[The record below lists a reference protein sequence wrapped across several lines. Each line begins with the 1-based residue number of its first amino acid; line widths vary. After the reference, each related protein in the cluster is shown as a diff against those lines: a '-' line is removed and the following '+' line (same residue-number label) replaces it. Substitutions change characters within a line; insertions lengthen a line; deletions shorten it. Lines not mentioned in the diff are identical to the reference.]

1 MKPVKVG
8 VIGCGVIGS
17 RHLSIASEASHIELV
32 AAADLIEANRTHA
45 VEHFNPPKM
54 YSNDVDLLDDDD
66 VEAVVLAFP
75 TQYRT
80 EVALRAFER
89 GKHVL
94 IEKPI
99 AMNAAEVEQLIA
111 ARGDLISGCCS
122 SRNRF
127 SAAARLATQLI
138 TTGGLGALRTV
149 HCRAIRGAGKEPDT
163 PRPAWRLTKALNG
176 GGILVNWGCYDL
188 DYLLGIGLTGL
199 PGITG
204 WELKPQT
211 VFAQTWTVP
220 QVFKSHITP
229 GPDAETHYTLR
240 LIRCEGDIVLSVERG
255 EFMTM
260 HSHEG
265 WEIIGTE
272 GSLKLTMGDGEPE
285 SVIYN
290 RTTTAGGVVSTTLA
304 EAGNAPESQHSTPLS
319 DFAAGIRENRQPL
332 TSLENALVVQK
343 ITDAIYAS
351 AETGNAVEIG
361 G

>member
-1 MKPVKVG
+1 MEPVKVG

-17 RHLSIASEASHIELV
+17 RHLSIASEAPDIELV
-32 AAADLIEANRTHA
+32 AAADLIEANRTDA
-45 VEHFNPPKM
+45 AERFNPPKM
-54 YSNDVDLLDDDD
+54 YSNDVDLLDDDV

-111 ARGDLISGCCS
+111 ARGALVSGCCS

-127 SAAARLATQLI
+127 TASARLATQRI
-138 TTGGLGALRTV
+138 TTGGLGELRTV
-149 HCRAIRGAGKEPDT
+149 HCRAIVGARGKPDT
-163 PRPAWRLTKALNG
+163 PRPAWRLIKSFNG

-188 DYLLGIGLTGL
+188 DYLLGI
-199 PGITG
+199 TG
-204 WELKPQT
+204 WQLKPQT
-211 VFAQTWTVP
+211 VFAQIWTVP
-220 QVFKSHITP
+220 GVFKSHIAP
-229 GPDAETHYTLR
+229 GSDAETHYTA
-240 LIRCEGDIVLSVERG
+240 LIRCEGGIVLSVERG

-260 HSHEG
+260 HSHAE
-265 WEIIGTE
+265 WEVIGTE
-272 GSLKLTMGDGEPE
+272 GSLKLNMGDGKPE
-285 SVIYN
+285 SVIHN
-290 RTTTAGGVVSTTLA
+290 RTTTEGGVVSISLS
-304 EAGNAPESQHSTPLS
+304 EADEPSEAQHNTPLS
-319 DFAAGIRENRQPL
+319 DFAAAIRENRQPL
-332 TSLENALVVQK
+332 TSLEKALVVQK

-351 AETGNAVEIG
+351 AETGDVVKIG

>member
-1 MKPVKVG
+1 MEPVKVG

-17 RHLSIASEASHIELV
+17 RHLSIASEAPDIELV
-32 AAADLIEANRTHA
+32 AAADLIEANRTDA
-45 VEHFNPPKM
+45 AERFNPPKM
-54 YSNDVDLLDDDD
+54 YSNDVDLLDDDA

-111 ARGDLISGCCS
+111 ARGALVSGCCS

-127 SAAARLATQLI
+127 TASARLATQLI
-138 TTGGLGALRTV
+138 TTGGLGELRTV
-149 HCRAIRGAGKEPDT
+149 HCRAIVGARAKPNT
-163 PRPAWRLTKALNG
+163 PRPAWRLIKSFNG

-188 DYLLGIGLTGL
+188 DYLLGI
-199 PGITG
+199 TG
-204 WELKPQT
+204 WQLKPQT

-220 QVFKSHITP
+220 EVFKSHITP
-229 GPDAETHYTLR
+229 GSDAETHYTA
-240 LIRCEGDIVLSVERG
+240 LIRCEGGIVLSVERG

-260 HSHEG
+260 HSHAE
-265 WEIIGTE
+265 WEVIGTE
-272 GSLKLTMGDGEPE
+272 GSLKLNMGDGKPE
-285 SVIYN
+285 SVIHN
-290 RTTTAGGVVSTTLA
+290 CTTTEGGVVSTSVS
-304 EAGNAPESQHSTPLS
+304 EADEPSEAQHSTPLS
-319 DFAAGIRENRQPL
+319 DFASAIRENRQPL
-332 TSLENALVVQK
+332 TSLEKALVVQK

-351 AETGNAVEIG
+351 AETGDVVKIG

>member
-1 MKPVKVG
+1 M
-8 VIGCGVIGS
+8 
-17 RHLSIASEASHIELV
+17 RLNASTHPKCTATT
-32 AAADLIEANRTHA
+32 LICSTTMMS
-45 VEHFNPPKM
+45 KQLC
-54 YSNDVDLLDDDD
+54 SQ
-66 VEAVVLAFP
+66 FP

-138 TTGGLGALRTV
+138 TTGGLGELRTV

-188 DYLLGIGLTGL
+188 DYLLGI
-199 PGITG
+199 TG
-204 WELKPQT
+204 WQLKPQT

-220 QVFKSHITP
+220 QVFNIT
-229 GPDAETHYTLR
+229 YCSRLR
-240 LIRCEGDIVLSVERG
+240 R
-255 EFMTM
+255 
-260 HSHEG
+260 
-265 WEIIGTE
+265 
-272 GSLKLTMGDGEPE
+272 
-285 SVIYN
+285 
-290 RTTTAGGVVSTTLA
+290 
-304 EAGNAPESQHSTPLS
+304 
-319 DFAAGIRENRQPL
+319 
-332 TSLENALVVQK
+332 
-343 ITDAIYAS
+343 
-351 AETGNAVEIG
+351 
-361 G
+361 

>member
-1 MKPVKVG
+1 MEPVRVG

-32 AAADLIEANRTHA
+32 AAADLIEANRTRA
-45 VEHFNPPKM
+45 TERFNPPKM
-54 YSNDVDLLDDDD
+54 YDNDIDLLDDDD
-66 VEAVVLAFP
+66 IEAVVLAFP

-80 EVALRAFER
+80 AVALRAFER

-99 AMNAAEVEQLIA
+99 AMNTAEVEQLIA

-127 SAAARLATQLI
+127 SAAARLVTQLI
-138 TTGGLGALRTV
+138 ASGRLGELRSV

-188 DYLLGIGLTGL
+188 DYLLGI
-199 PGITG
+199 TG
-204 WELKPQT
+204 WQLKPQT

-220 QVFKSHITP
+220 PVFESHITS
-229 GPDAETHYTLR
+229 GSDAETHYTA

-260 HSHEG
+260 HTHEG

-272 GSLKLTMGDGEPE
+272 GSLKLTMGDGKPE
-285 SVIYN
+285 NVIYN
-290 RTTTAGGVVSTTLA
+290 RTTTEGGVASIALS
-304 EAGNAPESQHSTPLS
+304 ELGEAPESQHINPLA
-319 DFAAGIRENRQPL
+319 DFAAGIREHRQPL
-332 TSLENALVVQK
+332 TSLENALVLQK
-343 ITDAIYAS
+343 ITDAIYTS
-351 AETGNAVEIG
+351 AETGGAVQIG

>member
-17 RHLSIASEASHIELV
+17 RHLSIASEAPHIELV
-32 AAADLIEANRTHA
+32 AAADLIETNRTHA
-45 VEHFNPPKM
+45 VERFNPPKM
-54 YSNDVDLLDDDD
+54 YSNDVDLLDDDEI
-66 VEAVVLAFP
+66 EAVVLAFP

-80 EVALRAFER
+80 AVALRAYER

-122 SRNRF
+122 SRKRF
-127 SAAARLATQLI
+127 TASARLATQLI
-138 TTGGLGALRTV
+138 TSGGLGELRTV
-149 HCRAIRGAGKEPDT
+149 YCRAIIGAGKKPDT
-163 PRPAWRLTKALNG
+163 PRPAWRLIKALNG

-188 DYLLGIGLTGL
+188 DYLLGLTG
-199 PGITG
+199 
-204 WELKPQT
+204 WQLKPQT

-220 QVFKSHITP
+220 QVFTSHIAP
-229 GPDAETHYTLR
+229 GSDAETHYTAI
-240 LIRCEGDIVLSVERG
+240 IRCEDDIVLSVERG

-260 HSHEG
+260 HSHAD

-272 GSLKLTMGDGEPE
+272 GSLKLNMQDEKPD
-285 SVIYN
+285 SVIHN
-290 RTTTAGGVVSTTLA
+290 RTTTEGGVVSTSLT
-304 EAGNAPESQHSTPLS
+304 EADETPETEHSTPLS
-319 DFAAGIRENRQPL
+319 DFAAAIRENRQPA
-332 TSLENALVVQK
+332 TSLEKALVVQK
-343 ITDAIYAS
+343 ITDAIYTS
-351 AETGNAVEIG
+351 AATGKAVEIG

>member
-1 MKPVKVG
+1 MMEPVKVG

-17 RHLSIASEASHIELV
+17 RHLSIASDAFHIKLV
-32 AAADLIEANRTHA
+32 AAADLIEANRTNA
-45 VEHFNPPKM
+45 AERFNPPKM
-54 YSNDVDLLDDDD
+54 YSNDLDLLNDDEI
-66 VEAVVLAFP
+66 EAVVLAFP

-80 EVALRAFER
+80 EVALRAFDK

-111 ARGDLISGCCS
+111 ARGDLIAGCCS
-122 SRNRF
+122 SRKRF
-127 SAAARLATQLI
+127 TTSARLATQLI
-138 TTGGLGALRTV
+138 MSGGLGQLRTV
-149 HCRAIRGAGKEPDT
+149 HCRAIIGAGKEPDT

-188 DYLLGIGLTGL
+188 DYLLGI
-199 PGITG
+199 TG
-204 WELKPQT
+204 WQLKPQT

-220 QVFKSHITP
+220 SVFKSHITP
-229 GPDAETHYTLR
+229 GSDAETHYTA
-240 LIRCEGDIVLSVERG
+240 LIRCEGGIVLSVERG

-260 HSHEG
+260 HSHAA

-272 GSLKLTMGDGEPE
+272 GSLKLNMQDGKSE

-290 RTTTAGGVVSTTLA
+290 RTTTKGGV
-304 EAGNAPESQHSTPLS
+304 ESISLTETDETSEVQHSTPLA
-319 DFAAGIRENRQPL
+319 DFAAAIRENRHPS
-332 TSLENALVVQK
+332 TSLEKALVVQK
-343 ITDAIYAS
+343 ITDAIYVS
-351 AETGNAVEIG
+351 AETGTAVEIG

>member
-1 MKPVKVG
+1 MEPVKVG

-17 RHLSIASEASHIELV
+17 RHLSIASEASHIALV
-32 AAADLIEANRTHA
+32 AASDLIEANRTAA
-45 VEHFNPPKM
+45 VERFNPPKM
-54 YSNDVDLLDDDD
+54 YDNGDDLLDDDE

-80 EVALRAFER
+80 AVALRAFER

-111 ARGDLISGCCS
+111 ARGNLVSGCCS
-122 SRNRF
+122 SRSRF
-127 SAAARLATQLI
+127 NPAARLATQLI

-149 HCRAIRGAGKEPDT
+149 HCRAIVGCREAPDT

-188 DYLLGIGLTGL
+188 DYLLGLTG
-199 PGITG
+199 
-204 WELKPQT
+204 WQLKPQS

-220 QVFKSHITP
+220 SVFQSHIAP
-229 GPDAETHYTLR
+229 GSDAETHYTA
-240 LIRCEGDIVLSVERG
+240 LIRCEDDIVLSVERG
-255 EFMTM
+255 EFMAM
-260 HSHEG
+260 HSHAD
-265 WEIIGTE
+265 WEVIGSE
-272 GSLKLTMGDGEPE
+272 GSLKLTMRDEAPE
-285 SVIYN
+285 NVIYN
-290 RTTTAGGVVSTTLA
+290 RTTTAAGVVSTTLA
-304 EAGNAPESQHSTPLS
+304 EAGDAPESPHSTPLS
-319 DFAAGIRENRQPL
+319 DFAAAIRENRQPL
-332 TSLENALVVQK
+332 TNLENSLVVQQ

-351 AETGNAVEIG
+351 AETGDVVKIG